1 VTSELAETELRR
13 VALRAGGEDA
23 LPFSEDV
30 LAKVSTV
37 PITAAI
43 LRRAGV
49 LPPPTLRSLDAIHL
63 ATAISLEAVAEF
75 VCYDGRLSEAAAAAG
90 FTVGSPS

>member
-1 VTSELAETELRR
+1 

-37 PITAAI
+37 PITTAI
-43 LRRAGV
+43 LRRAGA
-49 LPPPTLRSLDAIHL
+49 LLPPTLPSLDAIHL

-75 VCYDGRLSEAAAAAG
+75 VCYDGQLTQAAAANG
-90 FTVGSPS
+90 LTVGSPS